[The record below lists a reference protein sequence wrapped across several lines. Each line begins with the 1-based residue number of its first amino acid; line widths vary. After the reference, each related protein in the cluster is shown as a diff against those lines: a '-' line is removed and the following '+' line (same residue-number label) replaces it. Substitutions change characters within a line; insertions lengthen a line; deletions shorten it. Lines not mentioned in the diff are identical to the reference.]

1 MTVHVVRDLDALQV
15 LFHPLRIEILEALR
29 TPASAAAIARQ
40 LDLPRQKVNYHLKE
54 LERAGLVREVEA
66 RRTGNFIETV
76 YESVARTIVVAPEA
90 AWRDPQRV
98 QALRQ
103 QQSLERLVA
112 TGERLQRDAI
122 ALLDRAAFDGEE
134 IPSATVEADVR
145 FASEDERAAFV
156 DEYLAMLQSLCD
168 KYGTRRGTPY
178 RVVVAVHPA
187 TNEGKK

>member
-1 MTVHVVRDLDALQV
+1 MTVHVVHDLDALQV
-15 LFHPLRIEILEALR
+15 LFHPLRIEILESLR
-29 TPASAAAIARQ
+29 TPASAAAVARR

-76 YESVARTIVVAPEA
+76 YESVARTFVVSPEA
-90 AWRDPQRV
+90 AWSDPQRV

-112 TGERLQRDAI
+112 TGEQLQHDAI

-156 DEYLAMLQSLCD
+156 DEYLTMLKALCD
-168 KYGTRRGTPY
+168 KYGARRGDPY
-178 RVVVAVHPA
+178 RVIVAVHPSA
-187 TNEGKK
+187 NERKR

>member
-1 MTVHVVRDLDALQV
+1 ASMTVHVVRDLDALQV
-15 LFHPLRIEILEALR
+15 LFHPSRIEILESLR
-29 TPASAAAIARQ
+29 TPASAASVARR

-54 LERAGLVREVEA
+54 LERAGLVREVEV
-66 RRTGNFIETV
+66 RRAGNFIETV

-145 FASEDERAAFV
+145 FASEDE
-156 DEYLAMLQSLCD
+156 
-168 KYGTRRGTPY
+168 
-178 RVVVAVHPA
+178 
-187 TNEGKK
+187 